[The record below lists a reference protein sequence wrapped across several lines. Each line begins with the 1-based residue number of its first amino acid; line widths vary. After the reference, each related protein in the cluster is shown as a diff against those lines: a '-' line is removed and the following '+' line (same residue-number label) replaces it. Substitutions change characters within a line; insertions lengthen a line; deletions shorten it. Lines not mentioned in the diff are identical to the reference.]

1 LQDRRVLCVAA
12 GQAHACPFAHHSHFA
27 RGRLRG
33 RLKGLMMRVDRFAA
47 CLAVSS
53 LLACGQAGSSGGSEQ
68 TMSHVTAGTLLRAER
83 AVPGQYLV
91 VFNEGRVTKD
101 GVDAEADDLARRHGG
116 RIFATWHHALRGF
129 AAHLSAAQAQALA
142 QDPRVAWVEEDG
154 EVRADTTQTGATW
167 GLDRIDQRNLPLDGN
182 YTYNVD
188 GTGVN
193 AYIIDTGIRT
203 THTQFG
209 GRASGA
215 FTAVNDGNGTNDCN
229 GHGTHVSGTVGGS
242 TFGVAK
248 NVRLFAVRV
257 LDCTGSGTTAGVIS
271 GVDWVTN
278 NHVSPAVANM
288 SLGGGA
294 SATLDQAVQNSI
306 NSGVTYAIA
315 AGNSNVDACT
325 QSPAR
330 VGAAITVAASDIN
343 DVRASFSNFGTCV
356 DIFGPGVN
364 ITSSWATSDTA
375 TNTISGTSMATPH
388 VTGTAALYLSANPAA
403 TPAQVASALT
413 SNATAGAIASAG
425 TGTPNRLLYEAFIGA
440 AADATPPTVALTAP
454 TAGATVSG
462 TAVTLSASASDDVAV
477 AKVDFLVDGAV
488 VGSDTTSPYS
498 ISWNSTAVANGS
510 HTFAARA
517 TDTSGNVATSAP
529 VTATV
534 SNTAAT
540 CTTTTQ
546 LFGNPGFETG
556 TAAPWTATAGVIDG
570 SASPAPHSG
579 RFKAWLDGYGTTHTD
594 DVFQTVTIPAGACS
608 ATLSFWLWITTAET
622 TTTTAFDTLTVT
634 VRNSAGTVL
643 STLAT
648 FSNLNK
654 SATYVQRSFDV
665 SAFKGQT
672 VRIQFHGV
680 EDVSLQTSFL
690 VDDTALT
697 VTQ

>member
-1 LQDRRVLCVAA
+1 
-12 GQAHACPFAHHSHFA
+12 
-27 RGRLRG
+27 
-33 RLKGLMMRVDRFAA
+33 MRVGILAA
-47 CLAVSS
+47 ILVATSI
-53 LLACGQAGSSGGSEQ
+53 LGCGPEGSPGGSEPAFK
-68 TMSHVTAGTLLRAER
+68 HVPSGTVLRAER
-83 AVPGQYLV
+83 PVPGQYLV
-91 VFNEGRVTKD
+91 VFNEGRVAKD
-101 GVDAEADDLARRHGG
+101 AVDAQADELARRHGG
-116 RIFATWHHALRGF
+116 RVFASWRHAVRGF
-129 AAHLSAAQAQALA
+129 AARMSTAQAQAVA
-142 QDPRVAWVEEDG
+142 QDPRVAWVEEDA
-154 EVRADTTQTGATW
+154 EIHLDTTQTGATW

-182 YTYNVD
+182 YTFNVD

-278 NHVSPAVANM
+278 NHASPAVANM

-294 SATLDQAVQNSI
+294 STTLDQVVNNSI
-306 NSGVTYAIA
+306 ASGVTYAIA
-315 AGNSNVDACT
+315 AGNSNVSACT

-330 VGAAITVAASDIN
+330 VASAITVGASDIN

-356 DIFGPGVN
+356 DLFGPGVN

-388 VTGTAALYLSANPAA
+388 VAGTAALFLQANPTA
-403 TPAQVASALT
+403 TPAQVASALVA
-413 SNATAGAIASAG
+413 NATAGVLASVG
-425 TGTPNRLLYEAFIGA
+425 TGSPNLLLYEAFIGA
-440 AADATPPTVALTAP
+440 PADATPPTVSLTAP
-454 TAGATVSG
+454 AAGATVSG
-462 TAVTLSASASDDVAV
+462 TAVTLSATAADDVAV
-477 AKVDFLVDGAV
+477 AKVDFFVDGAL
-488 VGSDTTSPYS
+488 VGTDTSSPYS
-498 ISWNSTAVANGS
+498 ISWNSTTVANGS
-510 HTFAARA
+510 HSFTARA
-517 TDTSGNVATSAP
+517 TDTAGNATTSAA

-534 SNTAAT
+534 SNAT
-540 CTTTTQ
+540 TCATTSQ
-546 LFGNPGFETG
+546 LLGNPGFETG
-556 TAAPWTATAGVIDG
+556 AAAPWTATAGVIDG
-570 SASPAPHSG
+570 SASPAPRSG
-579 RFKAWLDGYGTTHTD
+579 RFKAWLDGYGVSHVD
-594 DVFQTVTIPAGACS
+594 DLFQTVTIPAGACS
-608 ATLSFWLWITTAET
+608 ATFSFWLWITTAET
-622 TTTTAFDTLTVT
+622 TTITAFDTLSVT

-654 SATYVQRSFDV
+654 SAGYVQRSFDV

-672 VRIQFHGV
+672 VRLQFHGV
-680 EDVSLQTSFL
+680 EDVSLQTSFII
-690 VDDTALT
+690 DDTALT

>member
-1 LQDRRVLCVAA
+1 MRVGTLAAMFVAA
-12 GQAHACPFAHHSHFA
+12 FSF
-27 RGRLRG
+27 
-33 RLKGLMMRVDRFAA
+33 
-47 CLAVSS
+47 
-53 LLACGQAGSSGGSEQ
+53 ACGSADRSGSEQ
-68 TMSHVTAGTLLRAER
+68 MAKEVPSGTVLRAAR
-83 AVPGQYLV
+83 PVAGQYLV
-91 VFNEGRVTKD
+91 VFNEARVAKES
-101 GVDAEADDLARRHGG
+101 VDLDAADLARAHGG
-116 RIFATWHHALRGF
+116 RVFATWRHAVRGF
-129 AAHLSAAQAQALA
+129 AAQMSAAQAEALA
-142 QDPRVAWVEEDG
+142 RDPRVAWVEEDA
-154 EVRADTTQTGATW
+154 EIHLDTTQTGATW

-182 YTYNVD
+182 YTFNVT
-188 GTGVN
+188 GSGVN
-193 AYIIDTGIRT
+193 AYVIDTGIRT
-203 THTQFG
+203 THAELG

-229 GHGTHVSGTVGGS
+229 GHGTHVSGTIGGS

-278 NHVSPAVANM
+278 NHLSPAVANM

-294 SATLDQAVQNSI
+294 SATLDQAVTNSI

-315 AGNSNVDACT
+315 AGNSNVSACT

-330 VGAAITVAASDIN
+330 VAAAITVGASDIN
-343 DVRASFSNFGTCV
+343 DVRATFSNFGTCV
-356 DIFGPGVN
+356 DIFAPGVN

-388 VTGTAALYLSANPAA
+388 VAGTAALFLSANPTA
-403 TPAQVASALT
+403 TPAQVASALV
-413 SNATAGAIASAG
+413 SNATANVLSSVG
-425 TGTPNRLLYEAFIGA
+425 TGSPNRLLYEAFIGA
-440 AADATPPTVALTAP
+440 PADATPPTVSLTAP
-454 TAGATVSG
+454 AAGGTVSG
-462 TAVTLSASASDDVAV
+462 TAATLSATAADNVAV
-477 AKVDFLVDGAV
+477 SKVDFFVDGAL
-488 VGSDTTSPYS
+488 VGTDTSSPYS
-498 ISWNSTAVANGS
+498 IGWNSTTVANGS
-510 HTFAARA
+510 HTFTARA
-517 TDTSGNVATSAP
+517 TDSSGNATTSAA

-534 SNTAAT
+534 SNAAGG
-540 CTTTTQ
+540 CATTSQ
-546 LFGNPGFETG
+546 LLGNPGFETG
-556 TAAPWTATAGVIDG
+556 TAAPWSATAGVIDG

-579 RFKAWLDGYGTTHTD
+579 RFKAWLDGYGVSHVD
-594 DVFQTVTIPAGACS
+594 DLFQTVTIPAGACS

-622 TTTTAFDTLTVT
+622 TTVTAFDTLTVT
-634 VRNSAGTVL
+634 VRNTAGTVL

-648 FSNLNK
+648 FSNLNR

-680 EDVSLQTSFL
+680 EDSSLQTSFL